1 MRFSLALFLLLLIL
15 NIPLDQRNDHRVISI
30 PNLFPERRFHMQDKY
45 ATKFFL
51 TLIFLISPV
60 SILNAAVVGFTGPF
74 DVSNWNQFTNT
85 GGSFDLSN
93 APDSIRLQ
101 GGNNQGGGGGGAYF
115 SITLANDQ
123 TLGFSWAFNATE
135 TPFWDPIGYSI
146 DGAFTKLTNDSGPF
160 LQSGTVVGLSV
171 RAGQTFAF
179 EARTLD
185 NILGPSTLTISDFSS
200 TSAVPEPTSF
210 AIFGCTVAGMS
221 LLRIRKK
228 SRPEELHP
236 SSPISNS

>member
-1 MRFSLALFLLLLIL
+1 M
-15 NIPLDQRNDHRVISI
+15 H
-30 PNLFPERRFHMQDKY
+30 DKF
-45 ATKFFL
+45 ATMFCF

-60 SILNAAVVGFTGPF
+60 SLLNAAVFGFTGPY
-74 DVSNWNQFTNT
+74 DVANWNQFTNT
-85 GGSFDLSN
+85 RGSFDLSN

-101 GGNNQGGGGGGAYF
+101 GGDNRGDNQGGGAAGGAYF
-115 SITLANDQ
+115 SITLATDDN
-123 TLGFSWAFNATE
+123 LGFSWAFNATE

-146 DGAFTKLTNDSGPF
+146 DGAFTKLTDDYGPF
-160 LQSGTVVGLSV
+160 FQSGTVVGLSV

>member
-1 MRFSLALFLLLLIL
+1 MHHKFATIL
-15 NIPLDQRNDHRVISI
+15 
-30 PNLFPERRFHMQDKY
+30 
-45 ATKFFL
+45 FL

-60 SILNAAVVGFTGPF
+60 SLLNAAVVGFTGPY
-74 DVSNWNQFTNT
+74 DVANWNQFTNT
-85 GGSFDLSN
+85 RGSFDLGN

-101 GGNNQGGGGGGAYF
+101 GGDNQGFGTGGAYF
-115 SITLANDQ
+115 SITLTTDD

-146 DGAFTKLTNDSGPF
+146 DGVFTQLTNDGGPLF
-160 LQSGTVVGLSV
+160 QSGTVVGLSV

-179 EARTLD
+179 EARSLD
-185 NILGPSTLTISDFSS
+185 NVGGPSTLTISDFSS

>member
-1 MRFSLALFLLLLIL
+1 
-15 NIPLDQRNDHRVISI
+15 
-30 PNLFPERRFHMQDKY
+30 MQDKF

-101 GGNNQGGGGGGAYF
+101 GGDNRGDNQGGGAAGGAYF
-115 SITLANDQ
+115 SITLATDDN
-123 TLGFSWAFNATE
+123 LGFSWAFNATE

-146 DGAFTKLTNDSGPF
+146 DGAFTKLTDDYGPF
-160 LQSGTVVGLSV
+160 FQSGTVVGLSV

>member
-1 MRFSLALFLLLLIL
+1 MHHRF
-15 NIPLDQRNDHRVISI
+15 
-30 PNLFPERRFHMQDKY
+30 
-45 ATKFFL
+45 ATIFCL

-60 SILNAAVVGFTGPF
+60 SLLNAAVVGFTGPY

-85 GGSFDLSN
+85 RGSFDLGN

-101 GGNNQGGGGGGAYF
+101 GGDDQGFGTGGGAYF
-115 SITLANDQ
+115 SITLATDD

-146 DGAFTKLTNDSGPF
+146 DGVFTKLTDDGGPLF
-160 LQSGTVVGLSV
+160 QSGTVVGLSV

-185 NILGPSTLTISDFSS
+185 NVGGPSTLTISDFSS